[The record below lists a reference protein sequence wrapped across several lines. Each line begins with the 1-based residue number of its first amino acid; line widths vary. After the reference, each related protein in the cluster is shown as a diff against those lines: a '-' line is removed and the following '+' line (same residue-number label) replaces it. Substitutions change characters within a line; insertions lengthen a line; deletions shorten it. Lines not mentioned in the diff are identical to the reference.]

1 MARYTDSVCRLC
13 RREGVK
19 LFLKGDRCFKE
30 KCAIDR
36 RAYIPGQHG
45 QSRRPK
51 KPSDYQVQL
60 REKQKIKR
68 MYGMLEK
75 QFRNLYEKAAKRP
88 GITGHNL
95 MAMLETRLD
104 SVVYRL
110 GFAKSRA
117 QARQL
122 VNHGHV
128 KVNGRKVDIS
138 SYAVRVGEQI
148 TVKDKARENAYVA
161 EAMESVLGRGLP
173 AWLKVEPATF
183 TGHMAQWPERDQIEQ
198 EVNEQ
203 LVVELYSR

>member
-30 KCAIDR
+30 KCAVDR
-36 RAYIPGQHG
+36 RAYVPGQHG
-45 QSRRPK
+45 QSRRPRK
-51 KPSDYQVQL
+51 ASNYQLQL

-68 MYGMLEK
+68 IYGMLEK
-75 QFRNLYEKAAKRP
+75 QFRNLYHKAAQRP
-88 GITGHNL
+88 GVTGDNL
-95 MAMLETRLD
+95 MRMLESRLD
-104 SVVYRL
+104 NIVYRM

-122 VNHGHV
+122 VSHGHV
-128 KVNGRKVDIS
+128 RVNGRKVDVPS
-138 SYAVRVGEQI
+138 FLVRAGDEVGLKE
-148 TVKDKARENAYVA
+148 KARANAYVM
-161 EAMESVLGRGLP
+161 EALESVQGRGLP
-173 AWLKVEPATF
+173 EWLEVEPANAVGRVT
-183 TGHMAQWPERDQIEQ
+183 QLPLRDQIEQ

>member
-36 RAYIPGQHG
+36 RAYVPGQHG
-45 QSRRPK
+45 QSRRPRK
-51 KPSDYQVQL
+51 ASDYQVQL

-75 QFRNLYEKAAKRP
+75 QFRNLYKKAEKRP
-88 GITGHNL
+88 GVTGHTL
-95 MAMLETRLD
+95 MSMLETRLD

-110 GFAKSRA
+110 GFSKSRA

-122 VNHGHV
+122 VNHGHIR
-128 KVNGRKVDIS
+128 VNDRKVDIA
-138 SYAVRVGEQI
+138 SYVVSPGDQLTI
-148 TVKDKARENAYVA
+148 KDKTKANPNVQ

-173 AWLKVEPATF
+173 EWLEVDPAKF
-183 TGHMAQWPERDQIEQ
+183 SGKMLQVPERDQIDQ
-198 EVNEQ
+198 DVNEQ

>member
-36 RAYIPGQHG
+36 RAYVPGQHG

-51 KPSDYQVQL
+51 KPSDYAVQL
-60 REKQKIKR
+60 REKQKVRRI
-68 MYGMLEK
+68 YGVLEK
-75 QFRNLYEKAAKRP
+75 QFRNMYEKAEKRP
-88 GITGHNL
+88 GVTGHNL
-95 MAMLETRLD
+95 LAALETRLD
-104 SVVYRL
+104 SVVYRM

-122 VNHGHV
+122 VNHGHIL
-128 KVNGRKVDIS
+128 VNGRKATIASFAVKEGDVVTLREKSRGIAAVVD
-138 SYAVRVGEQI
+138 AL
-148 TVKDKARENAYVA
+148 
-161 EAMESVLGRGLP
+161 ESVLGRGLP
-173 AWLKVEPATF
+173 DWLEVQPGEF
-183 TGHMAQWPERDQIEQ
+183 TGKVNQIPTREQIDQD
-198 EVNEQ
+198 VNEQ

>member
-36 RAYIPGQHG
+36 RAYVPGQHG

-51 KPSDYQVQL
+51 KPSDYAIQL
-60 REKQKIKR
+60 REKQKVRRI
-68 MYGMLEK
+68 YGVLEK

-88 GITGHNL
+88 GVTGHNL
-95 MAMLETRLD
+95 MAALETRLD
-104 SVVYRL
+104 NVVYRM

-122 VNHGHV
+122 VNHGHIQ
-128 KVNGRKVDIS
+128 VNGRKASIAS
-138 SYAVRVGEQI
+138 FAVKGGDVV
-148 TVKDKARENAYVA
+148 TLREKSRGNPNVV
-161 EAMESVLGRGLP
+161 EALESVLGRGLP
-173 AWLKVEPATF
+173 EWLEVQPSDFLGKMNQVPT
-183 TGHMAQWPERDQIEQ
+183 RDQIDQ